1 MEFHI
6 IPLLY
11 TRGKTRTDI
20 LPVPYTSPSTHTGH
34 VPKISQSLLL
44 IQVISNP
51 HVYIQAGDS
60 VALPS
65 FRVQYFFT
73 TFNNRNHTFSD
84 CLRIWQNAVQGKVR
98 LLHHH
103 IAMVTGSHVCIM
115 NAVGVRVEPR
125 LCPFHCPLRV
135 ACLLLPSLWSIS
147 HLFALSGLLKMNVMQ
162 CIEL

>member
-1 MEFHI
+1 MYLRYHKVSYSFKWYLI
-6 IPLLY
+6 
-11 TRGKTRTDI
+11 
-20 LPVPYTSPSTHTGH
+20 HTCIY
-34 VPKISQSLLL
+34 V
-44 IQVISNP
+44 
-51 HVYIQAGDS
+51 QAGDS

-103 IAMVTGSHVCIM
+103 IAMVTCSHVCIM
-115 NAVGVRVEPR
+115 NVVGVRVEPR

-162 CIEL
+162 CIELWQSCSLQHCTGDLVQWSLVLCTLDV